1 MKAIMSMV
9 VNSEAQKPS
18 NLSKLYYK
26 PRNTSLAVLTF
37 FSKLLA
43 AWLCL
48 SFTLLF
54 LRANLHKNW
63 ETLEKQPTLHF
74 CYTH

>member
-54 LRANLHKNW
+54 
-63 ETLEKQPTLHF
+63 
-74 CYTH
+74 